1 VEAEL
6 IRPLLEA
13 HGLGKSFGGLAALE
27 GVDFA
32 GFPGEVHAIAGAN
45 GAGKSTLMNLIGG
58 VFPPSA
64 GTLRLGGAP
73 ASFASPRA
81 AQAAGVSVVY
91 QELAVLPLLTVA
103 ENVHLGRG
111 GRFSRER
118 LVAETEALCRAWGL
132 SLDPRAVAGDLG
144 VAAQQLIEIARAL
157 AGTARV
163 LVLDEPTA
171 VLSLG
176 ERDRLFAIVAEL
188 RRRGLLVLYV
198 THRLEE
204 IFAIADRVTVL
215 RNGRKVATLE
225 VAATSQAELVRLMIG
240 HEVRERFDL
249 PKLAA
254 AARRIEIAGR
264 TPRGDV
270 ALTLRGGEI
279 VGLAG
284 LVGSGRT
291 RLARAIAAVDRAWPM
306 TIRIDGAPLRLR
318 STGDAIRN
326 GIVYLTED
334 RKRDGL
340 FRTLPI
346 TANASAAALGRFT
359 RAGFLRRRAEREAVG
374 ATLARLRLV
383 ARALDAPV
391 RELSGGNQQKVLF
404 GRALLC
410 APRLLVC
417 DEPTRGVDV
426 GAKDEIYQILVD
438 LAAQGVAVL
447 LVSSEMKELL
457 ALSHRLVV
465 MRDGRIVREIA
476 GAADEHAVLMAATG
490 ADILP
495 PPLAGE
501 GRGEGNPAVA
511 S

>member
-6 IRPLLEA
+6 SQPLLEA
-13 HGLGKSFGGLAALE
+13 RGLGKSFGGLAALE
-27 GVDFA
+27 GVDFVGRA
-32 GFPGEVHAIAGAN
+32 GEVHAIAGAN

-58 VFPPSA
+58 VYPPSA
-64 GTLRLGGAP
+64 GTLHLNGGVT
-73 ASFASPRA
+73 SFGSPRA
-81 AQAAGVSVVY
+81 AHAAGISVVY
-91 QELAVLPLLTVA
+91 QELAVLPQLTVA
-103 ENVHLGRG
+103 ENVHLGRAG
-111 GRFSRER
+111 HFSRGR
-118 LVAETEALCRAWGL
+118 LVDETEALCREWNL
-132 SLDPRAVAGDLG
+132 PLDARATAGDLS
-144 VAAQQLIEIARAL
+144 VAGQQLIEVARAL

-176 ERDRLFAIVAEL
+176 ERDRLFAIIGEL
-188 RRRGLLVLYV
+188 KRRGLLILYV

-215 RNGRKVATLE
+215 RNGRKVATLD
-225 VAATSQAELVRLMIG
+225 VRATNQPELVHLMIG

-249 PKLAA
+249 PPIPA
-254 AARRIEIAGR
+254 AARVIEIEAA
-264 TPRGDV
+264 TPRGK
-270 ALTLRGGEI
+270 ASLTIRGGEI

-291 RLARAIAAVDRAWPM
+291 RLARAIAAVERAWPVTVRM
-306 TIRIDGAPLRLR
+306 DGTELALR
-318 STGDAIRN
+318 SARGAIRH

-340 FRTLPI
+340 FRSLPI
-346 TANASAAALGRFT
+346 SANASAAALGRFS
-359 RAGFLRRRAEREAVG
+359 RWGFLRARLEREAAHAV
-374 ATLARLRLV
+374 LAQLRLV
-383 ARALDAPV
+383 ARSLDAPV

-404 GRALLC
+404 ARALLC
-410 APRLLVC
+410 VPRLLIC

-426 GAKDEIYQILVD
+426 GAKDEIYQILID

-457 ALSHRLVV
+457 ALSHRLIV

-476 GAADEHAVLMAATG
+476 GSSDEHAVLMAATG
-490 ADILP
+490 A
-495 PPLAGE
+495 A
-501 GRGEGNPAVA
+501 
-511 S
+511 